1 MDANELWER
10 AGLFLRE
17 RIPQLT
23 YEYLIKDNLFAEAI
37 EKDTLIYVEPMDG
50 DADVDAAFEALK
62 NVFGIMTLT
71 RAMACEKDKDVIL
84 RTAMDALKPALNA
97 YLADITAAVQQAGGN
112 GVRVEILT
120 RAEIDHR
127 KQMADDRSTGILFN
141 ERYTFDTFVVGASNR
156 FAHAAAIAVSEAPGL
171 VYNPLFI
178 YGGSGLGK
186 THLIHAIGHHI
197 RRQHPDKRLLYI
209 TSEAFT
215 NELISSIQQGRNLEF
230 RAKMRNVDVLMVD
243 DIQSIA
249 GRDSTQMEFFN
260 TFNDLY
266 GEKKQII
273 LTSDRPP
280 KEIARLE
287 ERLSSR
293 FAWGL
298 ICDIKR
304 PDLETRIA
312 ILRAIA
318 RREMMNVP
326 DDVIELVAL
335 NVDNN
340 IRELEE
346 KMNRLKAF
354 ALMMNKPYT
363 ESLCREALREVFE
376 QKHQRAITPELV
388 LRTVCNYFNLGEG
401 DLTGA
406 SRRRE
411 VAVPRQIAMYL
422 TRDMTSLSL
431 PQIGSFYGN
440 RDHTTVLHACSQITA
455 AIQANETFASQ
466 VSDLKRLIMD
476 E

>member
-1 MDANELWER
+1 MDANEIWER
-10 AGLFLRE
+10 AGLILKE
-17 RIPQLT
+17 KVSPLS
-23 YEYLIKDNLFAEAI
+23 YDYLFKDNLFPESL
-37 EKDTLIYVEPMDG
+37 ENDTLI
-50 DADVDAAFEALK
+50 
-62 NVFGIMTLT
+62 
-71 RAMACEKDKDVIL
+71 L
-84 RTAMDALKPALNA
+84 RTSMDALKTAVNGHLGE
-97 YLADITAAVQQAGGN
+97 ITDAVRQVCGKTLK
-112 GVRVEILT
+112 VEILT
-120 RAEIDHR
+120 RGELEHR
-127 KQMADDRSTGILFN
+127 REHRGGTDTGISLID
-141 ERYTFDTFVVGASNR
+141 RYTFDTFVVGASNR
-156 FAHAAAIAVSEAPGL
+156 FAHAASIAVAESPGL

-186 THLIHAIGHHI
+186 THLMHAIGHHI
-197 RRQHPDKRLLYI
+197 HERFPEKKLLYI

-230 RAKMRNVDVLMVD
+230 RAKMRNVDILMVD

-287 ERLSSR
+287 ERLRSR
-293 FAWGL
+293 FSWGL
-298 ICDIKR
+298 TCDIQR

-326 DDVIELVAL
+326 DDVLEIIAV

-346 KMNRLKAF
+346 KMNRLKAY
-354 ALMMNKPYT
+354 AVMMNKPYT
-363 ESLCREALREVFE
+363 QDLCREALREVFDQRH
-376 QKHQRAITPELV
+376 QKAITPELI
-388 LRTVCNYFNLGEG
+388 LRTVCGFFNLGEG
-401 DLTGA
+401 DLLGS

-422 TRDMTSLSL
+422 TRDMTAMSL
-431 PQIGSFYGN
+431 PQIGAFYGN
-440 RDHTTVLHACSQITA
+440 RDHTTVLHACGQVTGVMRE
-455 AIQANETFASQ
+455 NESFASQ
-466 VSDLKRLIMD
+466 VDDLRRLVM
-476 E
+476 EN